1 MLGPGE
7 CRVEYVYNAN
17 PHALTVS
24 LTDWGTPFDPLA
36 REDPAMPTSAEDARV
51 GGLGIFMVK
60 RMCDDVSYLRDGNA
74 NVVAIRKSW

>member
-1 MLGPGE
+1 
-7 CRVEYVYNAN
+7 
-17 PHALTVS
+17 VS

-60 RMCDDVSYLRDGNA
+60 RMCDDVSYLRDGDA
-74 NVVAIRKSW
+74 NVVAIRKVW